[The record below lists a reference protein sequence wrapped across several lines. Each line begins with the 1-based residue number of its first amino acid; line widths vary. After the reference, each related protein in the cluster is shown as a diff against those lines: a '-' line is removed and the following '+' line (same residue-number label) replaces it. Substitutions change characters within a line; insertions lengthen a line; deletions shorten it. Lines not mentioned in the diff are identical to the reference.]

1 MSDQRVKRICFDFA
15 AEIYDSTRGFPP
27 GIPQEIAK
35 SLLAA
40 LPTAS
45 RLLEVG
51 VGTGRIALPLLD
63 QGADLTGID
72 ISLLMLERFH
82 HHLTPGAGKPK
93 ALIADAAF
101 LPFPSRL
108 YSAVL
113 FIHVLHLIPDWQAV
127 LGEARRCLRP
137 GGAVITGYDWRNED
151 NPVGR
156 VRRQF
161 MAIVEELA
169 PEHKETGPNSHSFIG
184 EYLIAQGAHKDTWE
198 ASHWMRSY
206 DLAQDI
212 LNLARGYYSSSW
224 RLPED
229 LRREAVE
236 RLRAWAVVEF
246 GSLDLEFP
254 IQQKFIWERYRWD
267 A

>member
-1 MSDQRVKRICFDFA
+1 MSDQCVERICFDFA

-27 GIPQEIAK
+27 GIPQEVAK

-40 LPTAS
+40 LPAAS

-51 VGTGRIALPLLD
+51 VGTGRIGLPLLD

-72 ISLLMLERFH
+72 ISARMLARFH
-82 HHLTPGAGKPK
+82 QHLTPGAGIRKT
-93 ALIADAAF
+93 LIADAAY
-101 LPFPSRL
+101 LPFPSRHFG
-108 YSAVL
+108 AVL

-127 LGEARRCLRP
+127 VGEARRCLSRD
-137 GGAVITGYDWRNED
+137 GAVITGYDWRNDD
-151 NPVGR
+151 NPVGK

-161 MAIVEELA
+161 IAIVEELA
-169 PEHKETGPNSHSFIG
+169 PEYKETGPDSHSFME
-184 EYLIAQGAHKDTWE
+184 EYFIAQGAHKDTWE
-198 ASHWMRSY
+198 ASHWTRSY

-229 LRREAVE
+229 LRQEAIE

-246 GSLDLEFP
+246 GSLDREFP
-254 IQQKFIWERYRWD
+254 IQQKFIWESYRWD